1 MMNQNITVIE
11 HALLEHSLSILR
23 NRDTNDSVF
32 RRHANTVAK
41 ILLTEST
48 RNLATTHTPVETPIS
63 PTVCRRLDTQIVLMP
78 VLRAGLAILPVAQE
92 LLPHAATG
100 FMGVRRD
107 EKTAEAEEYYQN
119 IPEIPES
126 HHVLILDPMLA
137 TGGSLESTISAVK
150 EVGAT
155 TISVICVVAAPEGIE
170 RITKSHPEVRIIT
183 GAIDQR
189 LNDDKFIVP
198 GLGDFGDRYF
208 GA

>member
-1 MMNQNITVIE
+1 MTSQNVTLIE
-11 HALLEHSLSILR
+11 HALLEDSLTMLR
-23 NRDTNDSVF
+23 NRDTNDSDF

-41 ILLTEST
+41 ILLTEGT
-48 RNLATTHTPVETPIS
+48 RNLATTHTPIETPIS
-63 PTVCRRLDTQIVLMP
+63 PTVCNRLDTQIVLMP
-78 VLRAGLAILPVAQE
+78 VLRAGLAMLPVAQE
-92 LLPHAATG
+92 LLPHAPTG
-100 FMGVRRD
+100 FLGVQRD
-107 EKTAEAEEYYQN
+107 EHTAEAEEYYQN

-137 TGGSLESTISAVK
+137 TGGSLQSAISAVK

-155 TISVICVVAAPEGIE
+155 TISVICVVAAPEGLE
-170 RITKSHPEVRIIT
+170 RITNSHPEVRIIT
-183 GAIDQR
+183 GAIDQC